1 MNKGEKRRNTR
12 RTILHTVHLV
22 TGLGPPLKCRME
34 DVSKSGAR
42 IAVSD
47 PKMAPQE
54 FLILLNKGLL
64 RWCEVMWR
72 SEHEIGIKFI
82 RTPHSL
88 TIKKVKA
95 SREKKAKAALE

>member
-1 MNKGEKRRNTR
+1 MDKDEKRQNAR
-12 RTILHTVHLV
+12 RAISHTVHLV

-47 PKMAPQE
+47 PRMAPQK

-88 TIKKVKA
+88 KTRKAKA
-95 SREKKAKAALE
+95 SRAKKANSASE